1 MRWLKQRYAGYV
13 RVRLTGRSPERFFNL
28 CRGSGI
34 MLWNLSCGNNEYWF
48 SMMLPDFYR
57 IRPFVRKAG
66 VKVRV
71 QEKLGLPFFLYRN
84 RKRKLFAAGM
94 ASFFCFCLFFPGLS
108 GISASAGICI
118 LRMIR

>member
-13 RVRLTGRSPERFFNL
+13 STADRPLAGTLFNL

-34 MLWNLSCGNNEYWF
+34 MLWNLSCGNKDYWF

-66 VKVRV
+66 
-71 QEKLGLPFFLYRN
+71 
-84 RKRKLFAAGM
+84 
-94 ASFFCFCLFFPGLS
+94 
-108 GISASAGICI
+108 
-118 LRMIR
+118 

>member
-34 MLWNLSCGNNEYWF
+34 MLWNLSCGNKEYWF

-71 QEKLGLPFFLYRN
+71 QEKLGLPFFFIPESETKAVCRGDGI
-84 RKRKLFAAGM
+84 FFSAFVC
-94 ASFFCFCLFFPGLS
+94 SFPVYLEYQL
-108 GISASAGICI
+108 
-118 LRMIR
+118 LRESVFYG